1 MLSYFNFNHN
11 QQSSSDIIGSYW
23 IGPVAGFFYILNEI
37 LIFIDLT
44 KTYYLVMKDKGTYSS
59 IFIGNFCSWV
69 TSIQKYVLLLGI

>member
-1 MLSYFNFNHN
+1 MLSYFYFNHN

-23 IGPVAGFFYILNEI
+23 IGPVAGFFFYILNEI

-69 TSIQKYVLLLGI
+69 IQKYVLLLGI